1 MKKGDRTM
9 EVLTVIG
16 SIISVISVIFCI
28 LTFAT
33 NRKKDAVQSAKE
45 NNLSLINFRLDQLD
59 KNVQKILNK
68 LDTFDKEVKEQIDEA
83 INNHIAIY
91 HKRTKK

>member
-1 MKKGDRTM
+1 M
-9 EVLTVIG
+9 ELTIALAI
-16 SIISVISVIFCI
+16 SIISVVITVI
-28 LTFAT
+28 NFAL
-33 NRKKDAVQSAKE
+33 NRKDKAVQNSKE

-59 KNVQKILNK
+59 KNVQKILTK
-68 LDTFDKEVKEQIDEA
+68 LDNYDKEVKEQIEEA